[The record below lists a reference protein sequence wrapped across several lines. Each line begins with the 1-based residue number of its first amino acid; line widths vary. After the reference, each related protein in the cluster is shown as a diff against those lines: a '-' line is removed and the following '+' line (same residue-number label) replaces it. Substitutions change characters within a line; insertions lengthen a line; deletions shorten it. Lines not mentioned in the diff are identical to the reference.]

1 MAADDNIRVANCT
14 TAAQYFHLL
23 RRQAMLRTEDP
34 RPLIVMTPKSL
45 LRHAKA
51 GSSLADLTNG
61 KFQRIIDD
69 PDVSAHRSS
78 VTRMILCSG
87 KVYVDVV
94 TALAPQDRAHCA
106 VVRIEE
112 LYSFPTE
119 ELQDVIRGYTNLRDV
134 VWLQEEPQNMGAW
147 TYVAPH
153 IKVLLPDGLPFSYV
167 GRAPSASPAEG
178 SQSDH
183 VEEQNRII
191 QRAVNDVD
199 LVPSVVVAS

>member
-1 MAADDNIRVANCT
+1 
-14 TAAQYFHLL
+14 
-23 RRQAMLRTEDP
+23 
-34 RPLIVMTPKSL
+34 MTPKSL

-51 GSSLADLTNG
+51 GSSLADLTHG

-69 PDVSAHRSS
+69 PEVQSERSA

-94 TALAPQDRAHCA
+94 TALAPQERTHCA

-112 LYSFPTE
+112 LYSFPAE
-119 ELQDVIRGYTNLRDV
+119 ELQDVMRGYANLRDV

-147 TYVAPH
+147 TYVAPR
-153 IKVLLPDGLPFSYV
+153 IKALLPDGLPFAYV

-191 QRAVNDVD
+191 QRAVHEKD
-199 LVPSVVVAS
+199 LVPAIVVAS

>member
-1 MAADDNIRVANCT
+1 
-14 TAAQYFHLL
+14 
-23 RRQAMLRTEDP
+23 
-34 RPLIVMTPKSL
+34 
-45 LRHAKA
+45 
-51 GSSLADLTNG
+51 
-61 KFQRIIDD
+61 
-69 PDVSAHRSS
+69 
-78 VTRMILCSG
+78 
-87 KVYVDVV
+87 
-94 TALAPQDRAHCA
+94 
-106 VVRIEE
+106 
-112 LYSFPTE
+112 
-119 ELQDVIRGYTNLRDV
+119 
-134 VWLQEEPQNMGAW
+134 MGAW

>member
-1 MAADDNIRVANCT
+1 
-14 TAAQYFHLL
+14 
-23 RRQAMLRTEDP
+23 MLDLYTSYSGHPNENYARELMELHTLGAENY
-34 RPLIVMTPKSL
+34 
-45 LRHAKA
+45 A
-51 GSSLADLTNG
+51 G
-61 KFQRIIDD
+61 IIDD

-119 ELQDVIRGYTNLRDV
+119 ELQDVIRGYANLRDV